1 MNLLR
6 ALPAL
11 LSLAFAQE
19 SEEAPGPPDLDELMT
34 QVDTDKDGKISW
46 SEVLDIFEGPEHVEQ
61 QYMEAFAECDK
72 DDDLLISREELP
84 TFFDKMHSILQEE
97 DKKMGTKPSGKE
109 DL

>member
-1 MNLLR
+1 VTFTSSKTS
-6 ALPAL
+6 L
-11 LSLAFAQE
+11 LSVHCYGGTSPEPA
-19 SEEAPGPPDLDELMT
+19 
-34 QVDTDKDGKISW
+34 QVDTDKDGKMSW

>member
-1 MNLLR
+1 MTFTSSKTSLFFVSIATCCHLE
-6 ALPAL
+6 PA
-11 LSLAFAQE
+11 
-19 SEEAPGPPDLDELMT
+19 